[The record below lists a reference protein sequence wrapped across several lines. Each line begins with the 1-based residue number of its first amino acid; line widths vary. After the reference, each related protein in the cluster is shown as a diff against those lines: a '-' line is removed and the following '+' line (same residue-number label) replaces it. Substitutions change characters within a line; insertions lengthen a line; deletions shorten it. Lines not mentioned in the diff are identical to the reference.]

1 MSQDAAIPQTE
12 GPHWPAITVAL
23 RALVVFDTAA
33 LLFAAALH
41 VQGVHIGLGSA
52 AFDEPQIVPAA
63 IVEGLAGAL
72 FAVAAYTVFTS
83 RRWAW
88 RMTLVAHGFAIL
100 GFLVGIFATRTG
112 TSPFNHIYHIVM
124 LGVFVVGLA
133 ALLTPPAR
141 DALGRRNRTE

>member
-1 MSQDAAIPQTE
+1 VSQDTVIPQTE
-12 GPHWPAITVAL
+12 NHHWPAIMAAL
-23 RALVVFDTAA
+23 RALVIFDTAA

-63 IVEGLAGAL
+63 IVEGLAGGL
-72 FAVAAYTVFTS
+72 FAVAAYTVFTG

-88 RMTLVAHGFAIL
+88 RMTLVAHGFAIM
-100 GFLVGIFATRTG
+100 GFLGGIFATRTG
-112 TSPFNHIYHIVM
+112 TSPFNHIYHVVM

-133 ALLTPPAR
+133 ALLTPSAR
-141 DALGRRNRTE
+141 GALGRRNRRE